1 MNDLFTMPALEAL
14 GVFAPAPFGGDRMQ
28 SVLAY
33 LDAGSASLFVQ
44 LVLGG
49 FAALAVTA
57 KLYWRRLLTFL
68 HLRKPEDYAV
78 EAEEATPAG
87 GETVPATTTERS
99 ERVVADTRSR

>member
-1 MNDLFTMPALEAL
+1 M
-14 GVFAPAPFGGDRMQ
+14 R
-28 SVLAY
+28 SVPAY

-68 HLRKPEDYAV
+68 HLRKPEDDA
-78 EAEEATPAG
+78 ADATEATPAG
-87 GETVPATTTERS
+87 SEAARPASAEGS
-99 ERVVADTRSR
+99 EPVVADTQSR

>member
-1 MNDLFTMPALEAL
+1 
-14 GVFAPAPFGGDRMQ
+14 MQ

-33 LDAGSASLFVQ
+33 LDAGSASLFLQ

-68 HLRKPEDYAV
+68 HLRKPEDEASDAV
-78 EAEEATPAG
+78 EPAAAEPAG
-87 GETVPATTTERS
+87 GNGGERS
-99 ERVVADTRSR
+99 ERVVADTQSR

>member
-1 MNDLFTMPALEAL
+1 
-14 GVFAPAPFGGDRMQ
+14 MQ

-33 LDAGSASLFVQ
+33 LDAGSASLFLQ

-68 HLRKPEDYAV
+68 HLRKPED
-78 EAEEATPAG
+78 EAADAAETTPGVAEPAG
-87 GETVPATTTERS
+87 ATSAEHS
-99 ERVVADTRSR
+99 ERVVADTQGR

>member
-1 MNDLFTMPALEAL
+1 MTA
-14 GVFAPAPFGGDRMQ
+14 
-28 SVLAY
+28 VLAY

-68 HLRKPEDYAV
+68 HLRKPEDDAADAAEASPTATAAV
-78 EAEEATPAG
+78 AEPGSANGAEP
-87 GETVPATTTERS
+87 S
-99 ERVVADTRSR
+99 EHVVADTQSR

>member
-1 MNDLFTMPALEAL
+1 
-14 GVFAPAPFGGDRMQ
+14 MQ

-57 KLYWRRLLTFL
+57 KLYWRRLLVFL
-68 HLRKPEDYAV
+68 HLRKPEDYAA
-78 EAEEATPAG
+78 EAAEPAP
-87 GETVPATTTERS
+87 EPAEPAHAPNADRA
-99 ERVVADTRSR
+99 ERVVADTQSR